1 MCEAESCPAGTHA
14 RLLAV
19 AASAD
24 LLLNEPGAPLLVV
37 QVVLLLPRLLL
48 LPADG
53 LRVAVDVLDVPA
65 FRGLVHLTKSWQ

>member
-1 MCEAESCPAGTHA
+1 MCEAELCPVDTHLF
-14 RLLAV
+14 LLAV

-24 LLLNEPGAPLLVV
+24 LLLNEPGAPLLIV
-37 QVVLLLPRLLL
+37 QFLLLLPRLLL

-65 FRGLVHLTKSWQ
+65 FGGLVDLAKP